1 VRGVTALIEIDGLT
15 KKFGAFTAVDGVS
28 FQVARGEVLGFL
40 GPNGAGKSTTMRIIA
55 GFIAPSSGT
64 ASVCGHDVSA
74 APLAARAALGYL
86 PEGAP
91 GWPEMTPRSFLR
103 FVADVRALAGSERR
117 VRLRQVIER
126 LALGEVLERTI
137 ETLSKGF
144 RRRVGLAQAILH
156 DPPVLVLDEPT
167 DGLDPNQKHEVRAL
181 IREMAPGKTIVI
193 STHILEEVHAVCTRA
208 IIIAGGRL
216 LADDRPA
223 ALEARSRYHNAVT
236 LELAGSQDF
245 ERACAE
251 IAALPSVAA
260 LERDAAAGRL
270 TAFARPGAQPL
281 GPISELAASQR
292 WSVREL
298 KLEGGRLDEVFRAV
312 TGGPG
317 AAS

>member
-1 VRGVTALIEIDGLT
+1 MIEVTGLSKHYPDVVAVQDLSFRVGPGEI
-15 KKFGAFTAVDGVS
+15 
-28 FQVARGEVLGFL
+28 LGFL
-40 GPNGAGKSTTMRIIA
+40 GPNGAGKTTTMRVIA

-64 ASVCGHDVSA
+64 AAVCGHDVVRE
-74 APLAARAALGYL
+74 PLAARRKLGYL
-86 PEGAP
+86 AEGAP
-91 GWPEMTPRSFLR
+91 AYPEMSVRAFLD
-103 FVADVRALAGSERR
+103 FVADVRALAGAERR
-117 VRLRQVIER
+117 ARLERVIRR

-137 ETLSKGF
+137 GTLSKGF
-144 RRRVGLAQAILH
+144 KRRVGLAQAILH

-167 DGLDPNQKHEVRAL
+167 DGLDPNQKHEVRGL

-223 ALEARSRYHNAVT
+223 ALESRSRYHNAVT

-251 IAALPSVAA
+251 IAALPAVAT
-260 LERDAAAGRL
+260 LVRDTLAGRL
-270 TAFARPGAQPL
+270 TAFARAGQQPL
-281 GPISELAASQR
+281 APISELAALRR

-298 KLEGGRLDEVFRAV
+298 KVEAGRLDEVFRAV

-317 AAS
+317 DAS

>member
-1 VRGVTALIEIDGLT
+1 MIEVTGLCKYYPDVVAVQDLSFRVGPGEI
-15 KKFGAFTAVDGVS
+15 
-28 FQVARGEVLGFL
+28 LGFL
-40 GPNGAGKSTTMRIIA
+40 GPNGAGKTTTMRVIA
-55 GFIAPSSGT
+55 GFIAPSAGS
-64 ASVCGHDVSA
+64 AAVCGHDVVRE
-74 APLAARAALGYL
+74 PLAARRKLGYL
-86 PEGAP
+86 AEGAP
-91 GWPEMTPRSFLR
+91 GYPEMSVRAFLD
-103 FVADVRALAGSERR
+103 FVADVRGLAGPERR
-117 VRLRQVIER
+117 ARLGQVIER

-167 DGLDPNQKHEVRAL
+167 DGLDPNQKHEVRGL

-236 LELAGSQDF
+236 LELAASQDF

-260 LERDAAAGRL
+260 LERDAAAGRV
-270 TAFARPGAQPL
+270 TAFAHAGAQPL
-281 GPISELAASQR
+281 GPISELAARER